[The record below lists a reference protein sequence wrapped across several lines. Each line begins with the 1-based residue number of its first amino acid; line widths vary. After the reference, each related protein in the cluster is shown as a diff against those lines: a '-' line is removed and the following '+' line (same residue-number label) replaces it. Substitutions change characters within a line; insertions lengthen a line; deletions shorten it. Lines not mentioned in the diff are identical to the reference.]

1 MITLEDII
9 EELVG
14 EIYDED
20 DEIITNIVKL
30 GENKYECAGDVNIG
44 DLLETLGLD
53 EDMIITEYSTVGGWI
68 TEILEHIPEAGESAE
83 AGVFRLTAAEVS
95 EQSVEKVIIEILP
108 AEESEEEE

>member
-1 MITLEDII
+1 
-9 EELVG
+9 
-14 EIYDED
+14 
-20 DEIITNIVKL
+20 
-30 GENKYECAGDVNIG
+30 
-44 DLLETLGLD
+44 
-53 EDMIITEYSTVGGWI
+53 MIITEYSTVGGWI